1 MMNEDHL
8 DKLAKL
14 EKMAQTTEETTTLA
28 EPAQQKVVTGNLFT
42 QGIANAQ
49 TKVPTTTALPS
60 TEIDKLMTEINIDDS
75 QTIMHFGSKAQ
86 EQLTTI
92 SDKMLDGVK
101 NKDLG
106 SAGNDLNAMIAV
118 IRGFDIDE
126 LNPNQKLGFFDRLLG
141 KAKPVAKFIQK
152 YEDVRK
158 QIDSITDKLEVHK
171 TTLLTDIT
179 SLNRLYNANLDFF
192 NTLENYIKAGDEKL
206 HELDDKT
213 IPEKVALAE
222 ANAETIQAQELR
234 DLRAARDELDRRVH
248 DLRLTRQVA
257 MQGLPGIRLIQENDK
272 SLVNKI
278 NSTLVNTVPLWRQQL
293 ATAVTIYRSAQAAD
307 TVKAATDLT
316 NDLLK
321 SNAENLKQAN
331 AETRK
336 QLERGVFDIETIK
349 HANTLLIETLEESL
363 LIAEDGKKARALAV
377 IELQNC
383 EEALRKT
390 LASAKAMRSVASVES
405 LEPAV
410 QQQS

>member
-1 MMNEDHL
+1 
-8 DKLAKL
+8 
-14 EKMAQTTEETTTLA
+14 MAQTTEETTTLA

-126 LNPNQKLGFFDRLLG
+126 LNPNQKPGFFDRLLG

-179 SLNRLYNANLDFF
+179 SLDRLHNANLDFF

-307 TVKAATDLT
+307 TLKAATDLT

-390 LASAKAMRSVASVES
+390 LASAKAMRSVASVEP